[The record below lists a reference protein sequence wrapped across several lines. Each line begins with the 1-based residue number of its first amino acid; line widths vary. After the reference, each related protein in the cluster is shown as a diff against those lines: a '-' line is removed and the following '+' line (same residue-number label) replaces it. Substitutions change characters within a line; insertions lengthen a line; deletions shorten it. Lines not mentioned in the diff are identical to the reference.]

1 MLKVNFRHYK
11 NTYEKNVLYDIREDC
26 VVPFRETHT
35 DSDKIEAV
43 DLVYC
48 LEDGQYGIF
57 AHEYRSPVIEKQ
69 GCKTVDVL
77 ACVVDDIRKKVHTI
91 LFDVKSNISA
101 FSDDLLKDSTM
112 LRAIGEV
119 RDFTDQLH
127 DGLLHKNA
135 FMLYYKDDGF
145 EEDEEV
151 GIVTGNF
158 EERKF
163 ADVADLLER
172 LFVSGDAPISK
183 LVEIKL
189 KNSLRPY
196 QDEIRRM
203 RYFSERK
210 VEISGRMYELQVY
223 LLEKISESE
232 AKTVIEISM

>member
-11 NTYEKNVLYDIREDC
+11 DTYEKNVLYDIREDR

-35 DSDKIEAV
+35 DSDKVEAV

-48 LEDGQYGIF
+48 LEAGQYGIF
-57 AHEYRSPVIEKQ
+57 AYEYRSPFLEKQ

-77 ACVVDDIRKKVHTI
+77 ACVVDDIHKKVHTI

-112 LRAIGEV
+112 LRAIMEV

-127 DGLLHKNA
+127 DALLHKDA
-135 FMLYYKDDGF
+135 FMLYYKDGGF
-145 EEDEEV
+145 EEDEKV

-172 LFVSGDAPISK
+172 LFVSEDAPISK

-196 QDEIRRM
+196 KDEIRRM

-210 VEISGRMYELQVY
+210 VEISGKIYELQVY
-223 LLEKISESE
+223 LLEKISGVES
-232 AKTVIEISM
+232 KTVIEISM